1 MCAIMASKITEISM
15 NDVPQLSEG
24 LKYYDGEVAFADH
37 IMTVPALMNTF
48 KVNFLAFVFC
58 LKGTLSLSL
67 NGKRYELS
75 ASDALFV
82 GTNTVVSDV
91 MHSVDFNCKIIAV
104 TADFGLNFI
113 NKTIFDAITHMAENP
128 VIKFTDDEMNLMVK
142 YYELAI
148 YKIEH
153 PAVNYGRETLIEL
166 FRCYALDLLS
176 SISRHVEGSE
186 MLRQGDKLFHHFI
199 ILLAKNNT
207 AQRSV
212 KWFAE
217 QLYVSPK
224 YLTSISKQKSG
235 KTASELISLSIV
247 GRIKQLLQYS
257 DKTIKEIANEMGF
270 ENLSF
275 FGKYVKKHLG
285 VSPNNYR
292 NQIGY
297 GR

>member
-1 MCAIMASKITEISM
+1 MSRQLKEISM

-37 IMTVPALMNTF
+37 IMTVPALRSTF

-58 LKGTLSLSL
+58 LDGNLQITL
-67 NGKRYELS
+67 NGKQYQLS
-75 ASDALFV
+75 SHDALFV

-91 MHSVDFNCKIIAV
+91 VRDASIDCKIIAV
-104 TADFGLNFI
+104 TTDFGLNFI
-113 NKTIFDAITHMAENP
+113 NKTIFDAVTHMTENP
-128 VIKFTDDEMNLMVK
+128 VIRFSEEEMNLMVK

-153 PAVNYGRETLIEL
+153 PSVNYGRETMINIL
-166 FRCYALDLLS
+166 RCYALDLLS

-199 ILLAKNNT
+199 MLLANNT
-207 AQRSV
+207 TAERSV
-212 KWFAE
+212 KSFAE

-224 YLTSISKQKSG
+224 YLTSICKQKSG

-257 DKTIKEIANEMGF
+257 DKSIKEIAGEMGF
-270 ENLSF
+270 DNLSF
-275 FGKYVKKHLG
+275 FGKYVRKHLG
-285 VSPNNYR
+285 MSPNKFR
-292 NQIGY
+292 SEIGY